1 MNTNVLRATW
11 NQVKDINDLVNEV
24 LEFLKDYP
32 DKPIRQQFLEDLE
45 DVCGEEDQDW
55 REMRK
60 EQKAKRN
67 A

>member
-1 MNTNVLRATW
+1 MLRATW

-45 DVCGEEDQDW
+45 DVYGEEDQ
-55 REMRK
+55 E
-60 EQKAKRN
+60 
-67 A
+67 